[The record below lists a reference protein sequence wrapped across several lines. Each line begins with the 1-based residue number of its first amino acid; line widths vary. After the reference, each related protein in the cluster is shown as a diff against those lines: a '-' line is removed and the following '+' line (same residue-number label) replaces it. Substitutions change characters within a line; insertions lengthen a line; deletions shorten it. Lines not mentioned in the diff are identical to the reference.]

1 MKIPLISKDKKT
13 TKISR
18 VPLKQY
24 LTLAKKIQRKT
35 KVFYYFIFN
44 LDLNYKSS
52 SNSSTKIKI
61 NGFSSNYRGRSTVK
75 LTKSSNLNLG
85 LDIEKINEKYQFG
98 GDKHMLNIS
107 EEESQIK
114 FNEKIKLLADHC
126 VKFMNGEVN
135 EIKCLDFSS
144 DIFFREKD
152 IEINL
157 KPVEKMKTAEN
168 FKSNFNSMGII
179 K

>member
-1 MKIPLISKDKKT
+1 MKLYSAQATIIP
-13 TKISR
+13 
-18 VPLKQY
+18 
-24 LTLAKKIQRKT
+24 RKT
-35 KVFYYFIFN
+35 KVFYYLIYN

-52 SNSSTKIKI
+52 SNTSTKKKI
-61 NGFSSNYRGRSTVK
+61 GGFSSNYRGRNTVK

-157 KPVEKMKTAEN
+157 NPVEKMKTSEN
-168 FKSNFNSMGII
+168 FKSNFNSIGII